1 MSKTAVVLL
10 NMGGPD
16 SMSAIR
22 PFLYNLFSDH
32 DIIQIPRPIQKPVA
46 FLIST
51 FRAKK
56 TAYYYKIMGG
66 KSPQKEQTIL
76 QAKALQEALKD
87 DFLVEIALRYWHP
100 LTEEAIENLEKI
112 KPSKIVLLPLYPH
125 YSSTTTGSSFK
136 EFYRLLRKSRLKDI
150 PVKEV
155 RDYHD
160 HPLFI
165 KAWTENIKNTGID
178 DDYFLLFSA
187 HSLPQKIIDRGDPY
201 KDQIEK
207 SVELI
212 MKSFKNKHMISYQS
226 KVGPVKWLE
235 PPTDKTIENL
245 AKQGIKK
252 LCLVPISFV
261 SEHSETLYEM
271 DYLYKNMA
279 KDLGIEEFKRVPTLQ
294 TNPIY
299 IELLKDL
306 SVKAFAA

>member
-32 DIIQIPRPIQKPVA
+32 DIIQIPRLIQKPVA
-46 FLIST
+46 FFIST

-56 TAYYYKIMGG
+56 TEYYYKIMGG

-87 DFLVEIALRYWHP
+87 DFVVEIALRYWHP
-100 LTEEAIENLEKI
+100 FTQEAIKNLESV

-136 EFYRLLRKSRLKDI
+136 EFYRLLKKSSLKDT

-165 KAWTENIKNTGID
+165 KAWTENIKNSGID
-178 DDYFLLFSA
+178 DEYFILFSA
-187 HSLPQKIIDRGDPY
+187 HSLPQKIIDKGDPY
-201 KDQIEK
+201 KAQIEK
-207 SVELI
+207 SVDLI
-212 MKSFKNKHMISYQS
+212 MKNFTNKHMISYQS

-235 PPTDKTIENL
+235 PATDKTIENL
-245 AKQGIKK
+245 AKQGVKK

-279 KDLGIEEFKRVPTLQ
+279 KDLGINHFVRVPTLQ
-294 TNPIY
+294 TNPVY
-299 IELLKDL
+299 IELLKEL
-306 SVKAFAA
+306 SVNAFAT